1 MTGSFLK
8 QYSSGVYEGRMKS
21 KFQLYTKSAAP
32 GISVYGEKTLIDD
45 DGAEYRS
52 WDPKRSKLGALYQ
65 KRISIPLFSNSRI
78 LYLGAASGTTVS
90 HVSDILAEGGGV
102 VYAVEFSE
110 RPMRDLLMLAEKR
123 DNIIPVFSDASRP
136 ELYYPIVE
144 PVDMIFQDVA
154 QANQAEIACRN
165 AAYFL
170 KDGGHLILSLK
181 ARSINV
187 AKNPKK
193 IFGEE
198 IKILEKNADVSF
210 KILKT
215 VDLSPFHADHMGVIA
230 VKNQSKKSK

>member
-8 QYSSGVYEGRMKS
+8 QYSGGVYEGRMKS

-32 GISVYGEKTLIDD
+32 GISVCGEKTFIDD
-45 DGAEYRS
+45 DGHEYRS

-65 KRISIPLFSNSRI
+65 KRIPVPLSPDSRI

-90 HVSDILAEGGGV
+90 YVSDILAEGNGV

-110 RPMRDLLMLAEKR
+110 RPMRDLVMLAEKR
-123 DNIIPVFSDASRP
+123 NNIIPIFSDASRP
-136 ELYYPIVE
+136 ELYFPIVE
-144 PVDMIFQDVA
+144 PVDVIFQDVA

-181 ARSINV
+181 ARSIDV

-198 IKILEKNADVSF
+198 IKFLEKNADVSF

-215 VDLSPFHADHMGVIA
+215 ADLAPFHADHMGVIA
-230 VKNQSKKSK
+230 VKLSK